1 MPHQNSHIQF
11 GKDLFSN
18 SIYSSKI
25 CLIIY
30 IFFYLISLGYGA
42 SYPCHPLAPS
52 MPWQQAAG
60 KAKSALNWGESTVP
74 ELIPFRASA
83 TDCEGTG
90 TDVM

>member
-1 MPHQNSHIQF
+1 MVDKHVKPWSFVCSVLACGHENC
-11 GKDLFSN
+11 DL
-18 SIYSSKI
+18 
-25 CLIIY
+25 
-30 IFFYLISLGYGA
+30 
-42 SYPCHPLAPS
+42 LA